1 MASGATL
8 SIGSYVIKG
17 DWGRPESKAD
27 SDQDGLSLQLERQGQ
42 MKLTKLVRPV
52 TIVGDA
58 APSLMRWK
66 GVGLSPCHGAIISQ
80 SRKIWYLPFS
90 NDPLAVNPSDFIQ
103 QIDFDN
109 PVQIG
114 QVTVRRWSLETAN
127 RKSPPT
133 KRMPSSE
140 NRPSPSASRPSK
152 ADMPTSTNASNLP
165 VDVTDE
171 VMRRMVELAT
181 SCFAETIVLADND
194 SDYGRVSPRWLRR
207 LYGDAPRS
215 QPVSLKIALK
225 PGDAHVSHGLRT
237 TFVHEAETKRAPK
250 VYSHPK
256 WAVVA

>member
-1 MASGATL
+1 MVVIRSGATRAR
-8 SIGSYVIKG
+8 SYGFRCDHFDWILCDQG

-80 SRKIWYLPFS
+80 SGKIWYLPFP

-171 VMRRMVELAT
+171 VMRRMVEL
-181 SCFAETIVLADND
+181 
-194 SDYGRVSPRWLRR
+194 GRRRALPRR
-207 LYGDAPRS
+207 LFWLTTILIMAG
-215 QPVSLKIALK
+215 VSA
-225 PGDAHVSHGLRT
+225 
-237 TFVHEAETKRAPK
+237 
-250 VYSHPK
+250 
-256 WAVVA
+256 AVVYVVYMAMHHDLNQFL